1 MSGHVIY
8 ESRLELTRLLYA
20 DFGRGAEAVFVEL
33 RSCRY
38 RGPALAG
45 LAGQTSPSTGL
56 KARGRWAG
64 PGQPGR
70 HHPRLLPRSDA
81 RRWSALTWEH
91 ASAVHF
97 PVSEEDLELARRCSS
112 AETSASG

>member
-56 KARGRWAG
+56 KARGGGPVQANPDDITRVYFRARTPAAG
-64 PGQPGR
+64 
-70 HHPRLLPRSDA
+70 LP
-81 RRWSALTWEH
+81 
-91 ASAVHF
+91 
-97 PVSEEDLELARRCSS
+97 
-112 AETSASG
+112 

>member
-20 DFGRGAEAVFVEL
+20 DFDRGTEAVFVEL

-45 LAGQTSPSTGL
+45 VAGRPAPT
-56 KARGRWAG
+56 
-64 PGQPGR
+64 PG
-70 HHPRLLPRSDA
+70 
-81 RRWSALTWEH
+81 
-91 ASAVHF
+91 
-97 PVSEEDLELARRCSS
+97 
-112 AETSASG
+112 